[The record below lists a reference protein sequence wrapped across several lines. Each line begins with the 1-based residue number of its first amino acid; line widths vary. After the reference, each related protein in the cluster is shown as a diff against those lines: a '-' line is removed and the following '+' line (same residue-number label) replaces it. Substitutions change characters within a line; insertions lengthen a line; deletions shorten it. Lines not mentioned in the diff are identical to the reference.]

1 MNHKEAL
8 LAAGKILNE
17 RAQEY
22 GGEEACFKR
31 ISDLATIILNKPI
44 SQYDVA
50 MILHCVKLGRL
61 QEARQKDDNY
71 IDGINYMAFAAQFAD
86 GRGSVETAMEDD
98 IKAMAARLKPVNVGG
113 VSVQPLTG
121 SATHG

>member
-1 MNHKEAL
+1 VNHKEAL
-8 LAAGKILNE
+8 KTAVTVLNS

-31 ISDLATIILNKPI
+31 ISDLATIVLNKPI
-44 SQYDVA
+44 SEYDVA

-71 IDGINYMAFAAQFAD
+71 VDGINYLAFASQFSHAQN
-86 GRGSVETAMEDD
+86 SVVTALEDD
-98 IKAMAARLKPVNVGG
+98 IASMAKRYSPVDSGDKEI
-113 VSVQPLTG
+113 
-121 SATHG
+121 

>member
-1 MNHKEAL
+1 MNHKDAL
-8 LAAGKILNE
+8 KSAATILNN

-31 ISDLATIILNKPI
+31 ISDLASIILNKSI

-71 IDGINYMAFAAQFAD
+71 VDGINYLAFASQFSHAQN
-86 GRGSVETAMEDD
+86 SVVTALEDD
-98 IKAMAARLKPVNVGG
+98 IASMAKRYSPVDSGDKEI
-113 VSVQPLTG
+113 
-121 SATHG
+121 

>member
-1 MNHKEAL
+1 MNHKQTL
-8 LAAGKILNE
+8 IAAGKILND

-31 ISDLATIILNKPI
+31 ISDLATIVLNKSI
-44 SQYDVA
+44 SEYDVA

-71 IDGINYMAFAAQFAD
+71 IDAINYLAFGAQFSKAEN
-86 GRGSVETAMEDD
+86 SVVTALEDD
-98 IKAMAARLKPVNVGG
+98 IASMAKRLAPE
-113 VSVQPLTG
+113 
-121 SATHG
+121 AA